1 MRELTVF
8 TTTILEVVN
17 FLEYPRVINIINII
31 NMVINMFVRVWNAVT
46 NNIDSNTSRA
56 LFKEELKIFLLYYV
70 LVLFYP
76 K

>member
-1 MRELTVF
+1 MF
-8 TTTILEVVN
+8 TTTILEVAK
-17 FLEYPRVINIINII
+17 LITGTK
-31 NMVINMFVRVWNAVT
+31 MVSNMFVRVWNAVT

-56 LFKEELKIFLLYYV
+56 LFKDELKIFLLYYV